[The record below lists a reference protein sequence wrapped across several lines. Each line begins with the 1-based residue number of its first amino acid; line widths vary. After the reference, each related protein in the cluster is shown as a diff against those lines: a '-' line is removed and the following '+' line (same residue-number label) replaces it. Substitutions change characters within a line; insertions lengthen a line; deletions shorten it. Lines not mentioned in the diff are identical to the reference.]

1 MIDTLIKYASGPVIG
16 SVIGYFTN
24 YIAVKMLFRPYRQI
38 KIFGIP
44 LPLTPG
50 IIPKRQSDMA
60 RAIGSAIGQTLFT
73 SSDIEKTILSDENI
87 KKISDWIIAKA
98 DTEKSINDIAVFLGD
113 NIYAAAEKSPDV
125 LADKMVFFYSVSC
138 YMEKIPEMIADKI
151 IIAAEDINVGKI
163 ITDIAKETI
172 EEKKQSLGFFSFV
185 LNDSML
191 NPLLEGFESKINI
204 YIAENGKEKILPSI
218 ENIVSDYSQ
227 KPINELTAKMDREK
241 VSETISQIIKNAAP
255 SVLQSVLSGIDI
267 AGTVEKKINDMDVRE
282 LERLCLSVMKKELGA
297 IVNLGAL
304 IGFIIGIINSFI

>member
-1 MIDTLIKYASGPVIG
+1 MTDTLIKYASGPVIG

-73 SSDIEKTILSDENI
+73 SSDLEKTILSDENI

-98 DTEKSINDIAVFLGD
+98 DTEKSIAEIAEIAGD
-113 NIYAAAEKSPDV
+113 GVSPII
-125 LADKMVFFYSVSC
+125 S
-138 YMEKIPEMIADKI
+138 KIPEMIADKI
-151 IIAAEDINVGKI
+151 IIAADDINVGKI
-163 ITDIAKETI
+163 ITDIAKDTI